1 MQSEIDWAN
10 AARKDVR
17 GMKVGDRVIA
27 DRHWLENRYDAGTI
41 TGISP
46 PGWVYYRP
54 DDRDTIVATD
64 PSNIRVRESNHA
76 E

>member
-1 MQSEIDWAN
+1 MQSEPDWAN
-10 AARKDVR
+10 ATRKDVR
-17 GMKVGDRVIA
+17 EMKAGDRVIA
-27 DRHWLENRYDAGTI
+27 DRHWAEDRYQSGVI
-41 TGISP
+41 TGVSP

-54 DDRDTIVATD
+54 DDRNTIVATD